1 VGENINMTLEQF
13 KKHKEK
19 TIEDFFANIPPEQQ
33 QRLRAIQWR
42 LDRELDKY
50 DDPVARMNKMVELF
64 WKQVFQFQ
72 RALSGDIEQ
81 RNDNVVDLYK
91 KNDR

>member
-1 VGENINMTLEQF
+1 MMPNEF
-13 KKHKEK
+13 KKYKKEI
-19 TIEDFFANIPPEQQ
+19 IEDFFQHIPPEQQ

-81 RNDNVVDLYK
+81 RNDNVVNLH
-91 KNDR
+91 KNTVDN